1 MKKLNCVFFVACLV
15 IVSIVNIAAAGESNK
30 KRSRKAQ
37 EAVKIKVSPW
47 GPTQADV
54 QAATLRV
61 EKSQVLQSALKNT
74 KYRLISFDYVES
86 GNGKSKSAQPP
97 TGFRVIF
104 YDYTNDRTFVAEG
117 NFAGT
122 KTITVREEKFQPGIN
137 NQELLEAF
145 QIVKDDSE
153 LGELY
158 KQNQLT
164 LFEPMPPVSVQ
175 NGERLVNVG
184 VKFGGEN
191 QVVGV
196 SFKNNRVARYKGNAP
211 ETSRAAHDDCGIESA
226 NQGNTPN
233 GTAGQYQLTV
243 SQNNSPLWE
252 MLVVRPSASSGNSE
266 ERSGIEV
273 RDVKYK
279 GKSVLKRGHS
289 PILNVQYEDDACGPY
304 RDWQYAEGYFD
315 APEAGAIDPAP
326 GIRILAAGK
335 TAKTSL
341 ESGIDSGS
349 FAGVAVYTQNNETI
363 LVSEM
368 DAGWYRYISEWR
380 FANDGTIR
388 PRYGFGATTST
399 CVCFEHNHNV
409 YWRFDFDIVTAN
421 NKIFQ
426 NERNRKFMQP
436 VTNETTR
443 LRNYQTNRRF
453 LIQNSGG
460 AEAYLLVPSLA
471 DGKTNDFG
479 GGDFWFLKYKS
490 EAGGE
495 PDEIDDPNGEE
506 LKANFAPWLNNESL
520 VNQDVVV
527 WYAGHFGHNSD
538 GESLLNPDRSGT
550 VTSGSHVLGP
560 TLRPVNW

>member
-1 MKKLNCVFFVACLV
+1 
-15 IVSIVNIAAAGESNK
+15 
-30 KRSRKAQ
+30 
-37 EAVKIKVSPW
+37 
-47 GPTQADV
+47 
-54 QAATLRV
+54 
-61 EKSQVLQSALKNT
+61 
-74 KYRLISFDYVES
+74 
-86 GNGKSKSAQPP
+86 
-97 TGFRVIF
+97 
-104 YDYTNDRTFVAEG
+104 
-117 NFAGT
+117 
-122 KTITVREEKFQPGIN
+122 
-137 NQELLEAF
+137 
-145 QIVKDDSE
+145 

-164 LFEPMPPVSVQ
+164 LFEPMPPISVQ

-184 VKFGGEN
+184 IKISGGET
-191 QVVGV
+191 QVIGV
-196 SFKNNRVARYKGNAP
+196 SFKNNRVVRYKGNAP
-211 ETSRAAHDDCGIESA
+211 LTSRAAHDDCGIDSA

-233 GTAGQYQLTV
+233 GTAGQYRLTV

-279 GKSVLKRGHS
+279 GKSVLKRGHA
-289 PILNVQYEDDACGPY
+289 PILNVQYEGDACGPY

-315 APEAGAIDPAP
+315 APAAGATDAAP
-326 GIRILAAGK
+326 GFRILAAGQ

-341 ESGIDSGS
+341 DSGIDSGS
-349 FAGVAVYTQNNETI
+349 FAGIAVYTQNNETI

-388 PRYGFGATTST
+388 PRYGFGATTSS
-399 CVCFEHNHNV
+399 CVCLEHNHNV
-409 YWRFDFDIVTAN
+409 YWRLDFDIVNPT

-426 NERNRKFMQP
+426 IERNRKFIQS

-453 LIQNSGG
+453 LIQNSSGD
-460 AEAYLLVPSLA
+460 EAYLLVPSLS

-495 PDEIDDPNGEE
+495 PGEIDDPNGEE
-506 LKANFAPWLNNESL
+506 LKATFAPWLNNESL
-520 VNQDVVV
+520 INQDVVV

-538 GESLLNPDRSGT
+538 GETLLNADHSGT